1 MTTATLS
8 VRAPAPTVPVSGTRL
23 LGEVIAWACP
33 GVSVTHPDLV
43 RALEAAGLDPGVA
56 RELAPRHAFS
66 RACKRLSDQ
75 RIIRPVGEDAATVT
89 FQFTAESREGDHYE
103 YRLETTLTL
112 DKQTGAVSCELP
124 GLATMAQ
131 EELDRCIAARTGGDI
146 TRVVQKLFER
156 QADLFP
162 IRPQGGCYFVAA
174 RHAGFVDRVQGL
186 LNRVGGRLLRFPVPA
201 GTDEGDRS
209 VTHAV
214 ADGLA
219 AVIGEHR
226 AAVAQFGT
234 DTRAD
239 TLERAA
245 ERIRTT
251 RFKVQAYA
259 EYLAGEKAALD
270 TALGAA
276 ADELRAKVERIAAEP
291 APVTRAP
298 AAAGAA
304 T

>member
-1 MTTATLS
+1 MTTATAPLPVPLS
-8 VRAPAPTVPVSGTRL
+8 AGARL

-33 GVSVTHPDLV
+33 GVSVTHTDLV
-43 RALEAAGLDPGVA
+43 RALEDAGLDPAVA

-75 RIIRPVGEDAATVT
+75 RIIRPVSEDAAAVK
-89 FQFTAESREGDHYE
+89 FQFTQESREGDHYE

-112 DKQTGAVSCELP
+112 DKQTGAVTCELP

-162 IRPQGGCYFVAA
+162 IRPQGGCYFVAQC
-174 RHAGFVDRVQGL
+174 HTTFIDKIQNL

-201 GTDEGDRS
+201 GTAEGDRS
-209 VTHAV
+209 VTQSV

-219 AVIGEHR
+219 AVVAEHR
-226 AAVAQFGT
+226 AAVEQFGT
-234 DTRAD
+234 DTRDD
-239 TLERAA
+239 TLRRAA
-245 ERIRTT
+245 EKIRTT
-251 RFKVQAYA
+251 KFKLAAYA
-259 EYLAGEKAALD
+259 EYLAGERERLERAV
-270 TALGAA
+270 
-276 ADELRAKVERIAAEP
+276 ADAERELRDKVERLAGAAAEP
-291 APVTRAP
+291 AAV
-298 AAAGAA
+298 
-304 T
+304 